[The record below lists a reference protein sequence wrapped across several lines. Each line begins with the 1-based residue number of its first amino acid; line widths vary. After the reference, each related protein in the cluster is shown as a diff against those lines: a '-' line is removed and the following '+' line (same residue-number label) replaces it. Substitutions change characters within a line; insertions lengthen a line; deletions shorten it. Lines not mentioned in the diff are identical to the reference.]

1 MKTQL
6 LFLLTFL
13 PFLSFAQAPTDIVDI
28 PDPNF
33 KEALLEAPINSD
45 NLGQHID
52 ANNDREIE
60 YWEAAAATELFL
72 LYGDLGNS
80 NTTTNDGYGPIEDLT
95 GIEAFINLERL
106 TLTNHALD
114 SLDLSNNLLLEY
126 LAVDYNDLVY
136 LNLGNNT
143 HITDLICNNNNL
155 TDLDLSQNISLQE
168 IDLKQN
174 NIDSLNLSNNLEI
187 NYLVCRNNQLI
198 YLNLKGINGD

>member
-52 ANNDREIE
+52 ANNDGEIE
-60 YWEAAAATELFL
+60 YGEAAAATELFL

-106 TLTNHALD
+106 TLTNNALD

-187 NYLVCRNNQLI
+187 
-198 YLNLKGINGD
+198 

>member
-1 MKTQL
+1 
-6 LFLLTFL
+6 
-13 PFLSFAQAPTDIVDI
+13 
-28 PDPNF
+28 
-33 KEALLEAPINSD
+33 
-45 NLGQHID
+45 
-52 ANNDREIE
+52 
-60 YWEAAAATELFL
+60 FL

-106 TLTNHALD
+106 TLTNNALD

-198 YLNLKGINGD
+198 YLNLKGINGDSSMVNTEQNPNLTCIFVDDKISAENNSSWHKDSTAHYVETEAECEALGVEQYKPIDFSIYPNPVRHTL